1 MNVRDIK
8 TKARST
14 FGLNRSNIM
23 TVFIFVAVTLTAIQ
37 YLTDLIGSMIPF
49 FSFLA
54 GIVILPLGH
63 GNIVTALK
71 TVNERGDEIS
81 IEQDGL
87 AGFKRYRE
95 LFFTYFIHKVF
106 LSIILLFIIIIGALI
121 AKFSIGD
128 VGINNI
134 ISLFNEVSKNGF
146 QVSAYLND
154 PVFAVVIDQLRRIIV
169 LGTIV
174 ILVIMVMY
182 SLCFAL
188 TPYILEKYN
197 VKGIKAMS
205 ESLRLMKGHK
215 GTLFVLYL
223 SYIGWYFLAVLLLTA
238 VTMIIPVTIIVNL
251 IAAII
256 TTYLFSAELNVCLA
270 VFYEEIDLEDKN
282 IV

>member
-23 TVFIFVAVTLTAIQ
+23 TVFIFVAVTLTVIQ
-37 YLTDLIGSMIPF
+37 YLTDLIGNMIPL
-49 FSFLA
+49 FSLLA
-54 GIVILPLGH
+54 GVIIAPLYH

-95 LFFTYFIHKVF
+95 LFFTYFIRELF
-106 LSIILLFIIIIGALI
+106 LGIIILFVIIIGALI